1 MKVLTAMIVAI
12 ALATGTAFAGKNSS
26 GSGGYFFV
34 TAGTDTDS
42 DGDARLLAS
51 PTFSTMAACDAAAAS
66 ATTLIQGCV
75 AHCSG
80 NSRTVYF
87 VEQTMDSDSDDPTTL
102 LYQTIGPYGSRSD
115 CANGIAD
122 ASAAG
127 MTDVLPGCLTFSSP
141 CR

>member
-1 MKVLTAMIVAI
+1 MTALMTMIVAA
-12 ALATGTAFAGKNSS
+12 ALAAGTAFAGKNSS
-26 GSGGYFFV
+26 NGGYFYV

-42 DGDARLLAS
+42 DGDALLVAS
-51 PTFSTMAACDAAAAS
+51 MTFPTMAACTTAAACETA
-66 ATTLIQGCV
+66 LIQSCV
-75 AHCSG
+75 PHCSG

-87 VEQTMDSDSDDPTTL
+87 VEQTMDSDADDPTTL
-102 LYQTIGPYGSRSD
+102 LYQTIGPYDSRSD

-127 MTDVLPGCLTFSSP
+127 VTDVLPGCLTFASP